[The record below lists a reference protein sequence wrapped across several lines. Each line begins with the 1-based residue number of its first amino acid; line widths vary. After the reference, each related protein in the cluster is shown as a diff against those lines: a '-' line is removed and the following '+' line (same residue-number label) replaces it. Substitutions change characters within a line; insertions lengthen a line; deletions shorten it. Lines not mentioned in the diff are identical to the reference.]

1 MLRFRIK
8 RGFASQIDF
17 EFVFNLVVMSH
28 EKVYK
33 SIKRFIKK
41 KGRVGFELRE
51 LNELFRV
58 GHQIHNFYNILGKQ
72 QSLQAA
78 FKILLLIHRLIIER
92 SQA

>member
-1 MLRFRIK
+1 
-8 RGFASQIDF
+8 
-17 EFVFNLVVMSH
+17 MSNKKDH

-41 KGRVGFELRE
+41 EGRVGFELRE